1 MREYVFLLEY
11 DYGVH
16 PVRDVFIDH
25 PDVVAGTL
33 DISISHD
40 TGWRVERVTG
50 PEQALDELESVYFD
64 EHTDDRTSLSPAC
77 DSTLEYHETLDY
89 QVLEREPTART
100 IYRHETDMSYCRS
113 LGYLALKSLGDGLTF
128 DATQRGSYYEWRV
141 LVPTERDIDAFH
153 RTLREELPAG
163 VSLTVR
169 RVGTPE
175 RWLHAKQPRSETELS
190 FEQREAIETARRMGH
205 YNHPREASL
214 EDIAAELDLPL
225 TTLRYRLHRA
235 EAWATATA
243 LGEERSDA
251 GGPVTLEPTD
261 ELSAPVV
268 PADEDQ

>member
-25 PDVVAGTL
+25 PDVVASTL

-50 PEQALDELESVYFD
+50 PEHALDELESVYLD

-175 RWLHAKQPRSETELS
+175 RWLHAKQPRP
-190 FEQREAIETARRMGH
+190 ARRVRAWTRLSPQTGTQRL
-205 YNHPREASL
+205 YLPRI
-214 EDIAAELDLPL
+214 EDVLWNP
-225 TTLRYRLHRA
+225 
-235 EAWATATA
+235 
-243 LGEERSDA
+243 RSDSHQSTIQKRFKRYMSRTS
-251 GGPVTLEPTD
+251 GTPLFR
-261 ELSAPVV
+261 SS
-268 PADEDQ
+268 

>member
-11 DYGVH
+11 DYSVH

-25 PDVVAGTL
+25 PDVVASTL

-50 PEQALDELESVYFD
+50 PEHALDELESVYFD

-100 IYRHETDMSYCRS
+100 IYRHENDMRYCSS
-113 LGYLALKSLGDGLTF
+113 LGYLALKSLGDGLVF
-128 DATQRGSYYEWRV
+128 DATQRGPHYKWRV
-141 LVPTERDIDAFH
+141 LVPTERNIDAFG
-153 RTLREELPAG
+153 RTLREDLPEG
-163 VSLTVR
+163 VSLTIR
-169 RVGTPE
+169 RIGTPE
-175 RWLHAKQPRSETELS
+175 RWLETERPRSETELS
-190 FEQREAIETARRMGH
+190 FEQRKAIETARRMG
-205 YNHPREASL
+205 YYDHPRETTMA
-214 EDIAAELDLPL
+214 DIAAELDLPM

-243 LGEERSDA
+243 LDDGEPDA
-251 GGPVTLEPTD
+251 INSITPEG
-261 ELSAPVV
+261 AW
-268 PADEDQ
+268 